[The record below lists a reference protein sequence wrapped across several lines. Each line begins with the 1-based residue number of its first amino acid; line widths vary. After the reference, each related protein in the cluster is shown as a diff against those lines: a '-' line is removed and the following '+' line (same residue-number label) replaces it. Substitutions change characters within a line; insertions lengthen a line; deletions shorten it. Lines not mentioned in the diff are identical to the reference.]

1 MANEIALFRN
11 FGLATPASISYSS
24 PMNAFVG
31 QGYTSMAGNTYFNAL
46 RFGEGI
52 LIKEDVGEGYA
63 YTFLNGLK
71 IYDLQTK
78 KLLCEESF
86 NCHYY
91 SKETVK
97 LDVKRMLTN
106 LILKAARQENRY
118 LIENDVRNRVGQKI
132 DRAFSRNQIEM
143 MSQQMRALGF
153 NPSK

>member
-11 FGLATPASISYSS
+11 FGLATPASISYST

-31 QGYTSMAGNTYFNAL
+31 TGYTSMAGNTYFNAV
-46 RFGEGI
+46 RFADGI

-78 KLLCEESF
+78 KLLCEEYF

-91 SKETVK
+91 SKDTVK
-97 LDVKRMLTN
+97 SDVKRMLKN
-106 LILKAARQENRY
+106 LILDTARKEGHYISESEVNRR
-118 LIENDVRNRVGQKI
+118 INEII
-132 DRAFSRNQIEM
+132 DRSFATNQVEM
-143 MSQQMRALGF
+143 MGQQMRALGF
-153 NPSK
+153 